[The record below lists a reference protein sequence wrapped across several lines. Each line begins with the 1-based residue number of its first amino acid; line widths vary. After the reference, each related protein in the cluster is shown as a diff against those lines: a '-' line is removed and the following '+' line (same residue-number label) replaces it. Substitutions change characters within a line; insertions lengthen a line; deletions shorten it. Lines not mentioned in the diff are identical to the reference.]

1 MDWIRAHSLVLVL
14 LVLYTALMIYHAWS
28 GKRKTKDSTDY
39 YIGGRSMGG
48 IAIGISF
55 FATYAST
62 NTYLGFSGKAYEFGI
77 AWMLII
83 PFAVCLSALAWVVVA
98 PRLRTLTESMDSV
111 TIPDFIGYRFASP
124 PARVLASV
132 LVIFSSLLYMTA
144 VFKGI
149 GNLLEAI
156 LDIPYPGAIFMVLI
170 IVMAYTSIGGFH
182 SVVKTDVVQGIVMI
196 VAACFMFVGVVKAA
210 GGIGALGELRD
221 APATANLF
229 DWNTAQPLSVVIGIM
244 FATTIKFLVD
254 PRQLSRFFALK
265 DRREIMKGVAVS
277 TASFAIVFSLLVPIG
292 LYAHLIIAGPV
303 EDTDQ
308 IVPMLLSSGE
318 VFSTWVTAFLFI
330 AIISAAMSSLDSV
343 LLVMACTCQRDLIG
357 LVRPPKSES
366 GELMQTRILVAVF
379 AIVTAVVALN
389 PPGGIIAM
397 TSFSGSLYGACFLPP
412 ILLGIYWKRGNGA
425 AVIGSF
431 AVGLGCLL
439 LWKPLAGIVAP
450 LQGIHQVFPAI
461 LLSLAVYAVIAA
473 RSEAS
478 MSEGAR
484 EFFRS

>member
-1 MDWIRAHSLVLVL
+1 M
-14 LVLYTALMIYHAWS
+14 MYHAWS
-28 GKRKTKDSTDY
+28 GKRKTKDATDY
-39 YIGGRSMGG
+39 YVGGRSMGG

-62 NTYLGFSGKAYEFGI
+62 NTYLGFSGKAYEYGI
-77 AWMLII
+77 AWLLII
-83 PFAVCLSALAWVVVA
+83 PFAVCLSALAWAVVA

-111 TIPDFIGYRFASP
+111 TIPDFIGYRFASA
-124 PARVLASV
+124 PARVLASM

-156 LDIPYPGAIFMVLI
+156 LDIPYASAIFMVLI

-182 SVVKTDVVQGIVMI
+182 SVVKTDVVQGVIMLI
-196 VAACFMFVGVVKAA
+196 AACFMFVGVTKAA
-210 GGIGALGELRD
+210 GGIGALGELRG
-221 APATANLF
+221 ASETANLF
-229 DWNTAQPLSVVIGIM
+229 DWDTAKPLSVVIGIT

-265 DRREIMKGVAVS
+265 DRHETLKGIAVS

-292 LYAHLIIAGPV
+292 LYAHLILDGPV

-308 IVPMLLSSGE
+308 VVPLLLSSGD

-343 LLVMACTCQRDLIG
+343 LLVMACTCQRDLVG
-357 LVRPPKSES
+357 LVQPPRTES
-366 GELMQTRILVAVF
+366 GELMQTRVLVAVF
-379 AIVTAVVALN
+379 AIVTAVLALN
-389 PPGGIIAM
+389 PPGGIVAM

-412 ILLGIYWKRGNGA
+412 ILLGIYWRRGNGA

-431 AVGLGCLL
+431 IVGLTCLI
-439 LWKPLAGIVAP
+439 LWKPLGGVVVS

-461 LLSLAVYAVIAA
+461 FLSVAVYTGIAA
-473 RSEAS
+473 WGEAR

-484 EFFRS
+484 KFFQA